1 MLGLRAG
8 SGWVRILPNLIM
20 VLAVTL
26 AAGFAVADGRSGVR
40 QLLLAAIGSN
50 VAWGI
55 IDGCFY
61 LFTVLINRGESLDA
75 VHQIRFAKNDDDANE
90 ALRDVLP
97 PLISDLYREEDYNFL
112 RTEIKKLPEPPR
124 AIIFTWNDLL
134 AAIKIFLLVFISTF
148 PVVIPFIFIKDVFIA
163 TRVSNIVAL
172 LLLFVTGIYFG
183 KRTHYRPLTT
193 GILLSGI
200 GALLVVMTIALG
212 G

>member
-1 MLGLRAG
+1 MNAATGGREEVGTVLWAALGC
-8 SGWVRILPNLIM
+8 
-20 VLAVTL
+20 
-26 AAGFAVADGRSGVR
+26 
-40 QLLLAAIGSN
+40 N

-90 ALRDVLP
+90 ALRGALP
-97 PLISDLYREEDYNFL
+97 LLISDLYRKEDYDFL
-112 RTEIKKLPEPPR
+112 RTEIKKLPEPP
-124 AIIFTWNDLL
+124 ASAIFTWNDLF

-148 PVVIPFIFIKDVFIA
+148 PVVVPFIFIKDVFIA
-163 TRVSNIVAL
+163 TRISNSVAL